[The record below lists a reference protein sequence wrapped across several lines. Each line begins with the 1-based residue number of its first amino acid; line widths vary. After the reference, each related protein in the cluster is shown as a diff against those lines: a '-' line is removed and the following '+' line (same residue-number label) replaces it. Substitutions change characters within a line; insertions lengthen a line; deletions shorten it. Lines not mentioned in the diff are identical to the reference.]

1 MVVVVVEEVVVVVV
15 VVVASST
22 EVEVEVA
29 ARQPLQPLAGKV
41 ESLQT
46 NRKGGNKLCGR
57 C

>member
-1 MVVVVVEEVVVVVV
+1 MVEEVVVVV